1 MRAKSLET
9 VNGTRRGLLKLAGAA
24 AAGKALLGDRLA
36 AAAQQVEGSCRT
48 CGLPPLKIDDVRVI
62 VTCPDRNYVLVK
74 IVTSEPGLYG
84 VGDATLNGRE
94 LAVAEDLKEHI
105 APLLIGRDPEQIEDT
120 WQYLYRGSYWR
131 GGPVQMTA
139 LAGVD
144 LALWDIK
151 GKRAGMPVYQLLGG
165 RTRVGALAYTHASG
179 ADFAAVEDVARR
191 AMERGFKAVR
201 AQVAIPGLE
210 GTYGTAGRKTPEA
223 AAAPAGQPAGLPA
236 IEVFE
241 PAPYLATVPRLFEHL
256 RAKLGDNVELLHN
269 VHEKLD
275 PIQAARLAHDLE
287 PYHLFFLEDPLRPE
301 YKESFRLI
309 REHSTA
315 PLAMGELFNS
325 LWDCVPLIKEQL
337 IDYIRCDLGHI
348 GGITAARKVAA
359 LAELFQVRTAWHG
372 PGDIGPATHA
382 ANVHVDISIP
392 NFGIQEMV
400 FFPEVAREVMP
411 GAPEF
416 KDGYMNVTDAPGLG
430 TDVNEELA
438 REYPYRRAYL
448 PTARRKDGSVHD
460 W

>member
-1 MRAKSLET
+1 MDASLLEK
-9 VNGTRRGLLKLAGAA
+9 VNGTRRGLLKLVSAA
-24 AAGKALLGDRLA
+24 VASKALLGNGLA
-36 AAAQQVEGSCRT
+36 VAAPQGETSSRMR
-48 CGLPPLKIDDVRVI
+48 GLPPLKIVDVRVI

-74 IVTSEPGLYG
+74 ILTSEPGLYG

-120 WQYLYRGSYWR
+120 WQYLYRGPYWR

-179 ADFAAVEDVARR
+179 GDFAAVEDVARR

-210 GTYGTAGRKTPEA
+210 GTYGTPGRKTPEETTRRT
-223 AAAPAGQPAGLPA
+223 APSAGLPST
-236 IEVFE
+236 EVFE
-241 PAPYLATVPRLFEHL
+241 PTPYLATVPRLFEHL
-256 RAKLGDNVELLHN
+256 RAKLGDDIELLHD

-309 REHSTA
+309 REHSTT

-325 LWDCVPLIKEQL
+325 PWDCVPLIKEQL

-382 ANVHVDISIP
+382 ANIHVDISIP

-400 FFPEVAREVMP
+400 FFPDVAREVMP

-438 REYPYRRAYL
+438 RKYPYRRAYL